1 MDNPATVQNALARF
15 LDESSLDG
23 HRRSVCGHLL
33 ACRTEAMGGQ
43 LLRCE
48 RCGEEQCWYHS
59 CRDRHCPQCQG
70 RATYQWAERQ
80 HSAVL
85 PVTYYHLVFT
95 LPHRLNG
102 WVQLHPE
109 VLYRLLFQSAWQ
121 TLRRFGENPKHL
133 GGQLG
138 MSAVLHTWGQT
149 LIQHVHL
156 HCLVPGGAIS
166 DDGQWRAAKGNYLFP
181 VKALSRHFRGAMVS
195 ALRQC
200 ADASELSRV
209 TRCGEIEQMLDE
221 LMAQD
226 WVVYAKHCLSHTDSV
241 VDYLARYT
249 HRIAITNARIL
260 NVDEDGVKLRYKDYS
275 DNERSKTMHLNG
287 EEFVRRYLLHV
298 LPKGFTRIRHY
309 GFLAGCCRTR
319 RLAQIRS
326 ALDAWEEKAKE
337 TSVSDTNETPVYH
350 CPACRIGQL
359 RLIGE
364 VMPHRVQVHTM
375 RRR

>member
-1 MDNPATVQNALARF
+1 M
-15 LDESSLDG
+15 
-23 HRRSVCGHLL
+23 
-33 ACRTEAMGGQ
+33 
-43 LLRCE
+43 
-48 RCGEEQCWYHS
+48 
-59 CRDRHCPQCQG
+59 
-70 RATYQWAERQ
+70 
-80 HSAVL
+80 L

-109 VLYRLLFQSAWQ
+109 VLYRLLIRCAWS
-121 TLRRFGENPKHL
+121 TLKRFGRNPKRL
-133 GGQLG
+133 GGRLG
-138 MSAVLHTWGQT
+138 MSAVLHTWSQT

-166 DDGQWRAAKGNYLFP
+166 DDGQWKAAKGNYLFP

-200 ADASELSRV
+200 AEAGELSRV

-226 WVVYAKHCLSHTDSV
+226 WVVYAKPCLSHTDSA

-275 DNERSKTMHLNG
+275 DNERTKTMYLDG

-309 GFLAGCCRTR
+309 GFLAGCCRAR

-337 TSVSDTNETPVYH
+337 TSVSDANETPVYH

-364 VMPHRVQVHTM
+364 VMPRSVPVHTM